1 MLGETLI
8 RTFKCDEDSCG
19 KQFALKFENQQL
31 VSEPAEELKQFRTVK
46 NGQGKEFAYCSGSC
60 ESKAA
65 SAGKHDFVEPT
76 RIKVANDQDAFIAA
90 KASERL
96 IELRG

>member
-1 MLGETLI
+1 MHSETLI
-8 RTFKCDEDSCG
+8 RTFRCDDESCG
-19 KQFALKFENQQL
+19 KEFAVKFENQQL
-31 VSEPAEELKQFRTVK
+31 VGEPPVELKQFRTVK
-46 NGQGKEFAYCSGSC
+46 NGQGREFGYCSGVC
-60 ESKAA
+60 EGKAA
-65 SAGKHDFVEPT
+65 SAGKHDFVEPS